1 LIGSTELK
9 GGIKVVDDLQCG
21 CWSGVRYGLA
31 VFENTL
37 RVELQVEPDESCG
50 RINDYVAQFVL
61 VELYVVVRV

>member
-9 GGIKVVDDLQCG
+9 SRIEVVDDLQCG
-21 CWSGVRYGLA
+21 CWSRIVDGLA

-50 RINDYVAQFVL
+50 RIDDDVAQLVL
-61 VELYVVVRV
+61 IELYVVVGV